1 MTTTASRWGLR
12 ARFRALLQLTL
23 LGVLCLA
30 GGVVAADTGA
40 VTVQWLGQSAMK
52 ITSARGKVIVI
63 DPWLISNPKTPA
75 EFKKL
80 EALGKVDLILLTH
93 AHFDHIADAPAL
105 SAMNKAPVYAPAGLA
120 DSFATLGVMPVDMA
134 PRFKKGG
141 VVFPLGPEAGIKI
154 IATHAEHSSEF
165 RWKNPE
171 TGKDEMRLGGEP
183 MGYIVELENGFRIY
197 HMGDT
202 GIFGDMK
209 LIGELY
215 NPDLI
220 LIPIGSHYVM
230 PPADAAY
237 ATRELLKPKFAIPM
251 HYGTNPLLRGP
262 PKEYMDAL
270 GQSATKVLVLEPGAI
285 ARF

>member
-1 MTTTASRWGLR
+1 MTTASLWAALRTLR
-12 ARFRALLQLTL
+12 ARALQLSL
-23 LGVLCLA
+23 LCLA
-30 GGVVAADTGA
+30 ILAHGWAAAQGGA

-52 ITSARGKVIVI
+52 ITSPGGKVIVI
-63 DPWLISNPKTPA
+63 DPWLTSNPKTPA

-120 DSFATLGVMPVDMA
+120 DSFATLGVMPVEMA
-134 PRFKKGG
+134 PRFNKGG

-171 TGKDEMRLGGEP
+171 TGKDEMRQGGEP
-183 MGYIVELENGFRIY
+183 MGYIVELEHGFRIY

-215 NPDLI
+215 KPDLI
-220 LIPIGSHYVM
+220 LIPIGSHFVM

-251 HYGTNPLLRGP
+251 HYGTNALLRGT
-262 PKEYMDAL
+262 PKEYTDAL

>member
-1 MTTTASRWGLR
+1 MTPDPRWTALR
-12 ARFRALLQLTL
+12 ALAALALQVT
-23 LGVLCLA
+23 VACLA
-30 GGVVAADTGA
+30 GLAPGGAAAQSAA

-52 ITSARGKVIVI
+52 ITSPGGKVIVI
-63 DPWLISNPKTPA
+63 DPWLTSNPKTPA

-80 EALGKVDLILLTH
+80 EALGKVDVILLTH
-93 AHFDHIADAPAL
+93 AHFDHMADAPAL
-105 SAMNKAPVYAPAGLA
+105 SAINKAPVYAPAGLA
-120 DSFATLGVMPVDMA
+120 DSLTTLGVMPVEMA
-134 PRFKKGG
+134 PRFNKGG

-165 RWKNPE
+165 RWKNPD
-171 TGKDEMRLGGEP
+171 TGKDEMRQGGEP

-215 NPDLI
+215 KPDLI
-220 LIPIGSHYVM
+220 LIPIGSHFVM

-237 ATRELLKPKFAIPM
+237 ATREMLKPKFAIPM
-251 HYGTNPLLRGP
+251 HYGTNALLRGT
-262 PKEYMDAL
+262 PKEYTDAL
-270 GQSATKVLVLEPGAI
+270 GQSATKVLVLEPGAS

>member
-1 MTTTASRWGLR
+1 MTTTDSRWGLR

-52 ITSARGKVIVI
+52 ITSPGGKVIVI
-63 DPWLISNPKTPA
+63 DPWLTSNPKTPA

-120 DSFATLGVMPVDMA
+120 DSFATLGVMPVEMA
-134 PRFKKGG
+134 PRFNKGG

-171 TGKDEMRLGGEP
+171 TGKDEMRQGGEP

-215 NPDLI
+215 KPDLI
-220 LIPIGSHYVM
+220 LIPIGSHFVM
-230 PPADAAY
+230 PPVDAAY

-251 HYGTNPLLRGP
+251 HYGTNALLRGT
-262 PKEYMDAL
+262 PKEYTDAL

>member
-1 MTTTASRWGLR
+1 MTTTASKWRLR

-52 ITSARGKVIVI
+52 ITSPGGKVIVI
-63 DPWLISNPKTPA
+63 DPWLTSNPKTPA

-80 EALGKVDLILLTH
+80 EALGKVDLILLTQS
-93 AHFDHIADAPAL
+93 HFDHIAEAPAL
-105 SAMNKAPVYAPAGLA
+105 SAMNKAPLYAPAGLA
-120 DSFATLGVMPVDMA
+120 DSFATLGVMPVEMA
-134 PRFKKGG
+134 PRFNKGG

-215 NPDLI
+215 KPDLI
-220 LIPIGSHYVM
+220 LIPIGSHFVM

-251 HYGTNPLLRGP
+251 HYGTNPLLRGT

>member
-1 MTTTASRWGLR
+1 MTTASLWAPLRTLR
-12 ARFRALLQLTL
+12 ARALQLSL
-23 LGVLCLA
+23 LCLA
-30 GGVVAADTGA
+30 SLAPGWAAAQGGA

-52 ITSARGKVIVI
+52 ITSLGGKVIVI
-63 DPWLISNPKTPA
+63 DPWLTSNPKTPA

-120 DSFATLGVMPVDMA
+120 DSFATLGVMPVEMA
-134 PRFKKGG
+134 PRFNKGG
-141 VVFPLGPEAGIKI
+141 VVFPLGPDAGIKI

-215 NPDLI
+215 KPDLI
-220 LIPIGSHYVM
+220 LIPIGSHFVM

-251 HYGTNPLLRGP
+251 HYGTNALLRGT
-262 PKEYMDAL
+262 PKEYTDAL